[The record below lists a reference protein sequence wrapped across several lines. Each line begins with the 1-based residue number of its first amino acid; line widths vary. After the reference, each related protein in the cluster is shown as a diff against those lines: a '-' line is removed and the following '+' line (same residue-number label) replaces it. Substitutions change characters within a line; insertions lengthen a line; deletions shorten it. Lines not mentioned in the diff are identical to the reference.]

1 MCRTGTPAQV
11 TNTPTLQRNQQNA
24 DHLQERDEISVF
36 INLITRLHL
45 ENVQVT
51 QLVGLAAVLPTL
63 LIWFYPP
70 DFSFI
75 FGSFYCL
82 LIFSWKSNRFVNK
95 VKTYVFFVQIAWHP
109 CVTRLVWSDLR
120 RPGTGPVLWLQRR
133 EERLPTNFY
142 LLQMIRGHRHKYYK
156 ILSRYWPWSQS

>member
-24 DHLQERDEISVF
+24 DHLQEGDEISVF

-63 LIWFYPP
+63 LI
-70 DFSFI
+70 
-75 FGSFYCL
+75 
-82 LIFSWKSNRFVNK
+82 
-95 VKTYVFFVQIAWHP
+95 
-109 CVTRLVWSDLR
+109 
-120 RPGTGPVLWLQRR
+120 
-133 EERLPTNFY
+133 
-142 LLQMIRGHRHKYYK
+142 
-156 ILSRYWPWSQS
+156 

>member
-11 TNTPTLQRNQQNA
+11 TNTPALQRNQQNA

-63 LIWFYPP
+63 LI
-70 DFSFI
+70 
-75 FGSFYCL
+75 
-82 LIFSWKSNRFVNK
+82 
-95 VKTYVFFVQIAWHP
+95 
-109 CVTRLVWSDLR
+109 
-120 RPGTGPVLWLQRR
+120 
-133 EERLPTNFY
+133 
-142 LLQMIRGHRHKYYK
+142 
-156 ILSRYWPWSQS
+156 

>member
-11 TNTPTLQRNQQNA
+11 TYTAALQRNQQNA

-63 LIWFYPP
+63 LI
-70 DFSFI
+70 
-75 FGSFYCL
+75 
-82 LIFSWKSNRFVNK
+82 
-95 VKTYVFFVQIAWHP
+95 
-109 CVTRLVWSDLR
+109 
-120 RPGTGPVLWLQRR
+120 
-133 EERLPTNFY
+133 
-142 LLQMIRGHRHKYYK
+142 
-156 ILSRYWPWSQS
+156 